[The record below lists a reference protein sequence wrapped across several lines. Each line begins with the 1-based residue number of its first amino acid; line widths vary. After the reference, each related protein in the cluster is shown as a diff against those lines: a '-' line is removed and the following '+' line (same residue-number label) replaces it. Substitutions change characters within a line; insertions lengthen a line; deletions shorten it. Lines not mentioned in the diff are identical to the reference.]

1 MPTTWI
7 VTGDAARA
15 RILQVTGRNQVEEI
29 ESFVNPKG
37 RMHDR
42 DLENGARPR
51 FDGHGG
57 VGKPG
62 SASTGGPGNDREDM
76 GASEL
81 EAEKFSRQI
90 GRYLD
95 HARVKKRYD
104 RLFIVAPPRFLG
116 MMRKELGKEV
126 QKLVQDEI
134 DKDLSW
140 FDARE
145 IDRFLKG
152 DGTAARYP

>member
-1 MPTTWI
+1 MATTWI
-7 VTGDAARA
+7 VTGDASRA
-15 RILQVTGRNQVEEI
+15 RILQVTGQNRLEEI

-42 DLENGARPR
+42 ELASGAHPR

-62 SASTGGPGNDREDM
+62 SAPTGGPGSDRQEA
-76 GASEL
+76 GPSEI
-81 EAEKFSRQI
+81 EAEKFSREL

-95 HARVKKRYD
+95 QARMKKRFD
-104 RLFIVAPPRFLG
+104 RLFLVAAPRFLG
-116 MMRKELGKEV
+116 MIRKELGKEV
-126 QKLVQDEI
+126 QKLVRDEI

-152 DGTAARYP
+152 NGTAAKYP

>member
-1 MPTTWI
+1 MATTWI
-7 VTGDAARA
+7 FTGDASRA
-15 RILQVTGRNQVEEI
+15 RILQVTGQNRLEEI

-42 DLENGARPR
+42 DLATGGHPR

-62 SASTGGPGNDREDM
+62 SSPTGGPGNDREEM
-76 GASEL
+76 GASEI
-81 EAEKFSRQI
+81 EAEKFSKEL

-95 HARVKKRYD
+95 QARMKKRFD
-104 RLFIVAPPRFLG
+104 RLFLVAPPRFLG
-116 MMRKELGKEV
+116 MMRKEIGKEV

-134 DKDLSW
+134 DKDLSG
-140 FDARE
+140 FDVRE

-152 DGTAARYP
+152 NGTGVRYP